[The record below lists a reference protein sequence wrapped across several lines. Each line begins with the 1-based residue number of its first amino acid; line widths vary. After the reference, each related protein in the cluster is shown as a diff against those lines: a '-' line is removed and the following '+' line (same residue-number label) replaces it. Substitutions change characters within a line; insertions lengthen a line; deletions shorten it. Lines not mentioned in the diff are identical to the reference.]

1 MRTPFNGLTV
11 SDCQEVVANITECSA
26 VQFRT
31 FLQSCEIIFLTSQCQ
46 DHVSGAGLSPRQDG
60 GVHRQHGELG
70 GGDDGGLLQR
80 EKEN

>member
-1 MRTPFNGLTV
+1 MSSIQWSHGLRLQR
-11 SDCQEVVANITECSA
+11 SCNKCHSA

-31 FLQSCEIIFLTSQCQ
+31 FFGHFYNISDFSSQCQ
-46 DHVSGAGLSPRQDG
+46 DDVSGAGLSPRQDG
-60 GVHRQHGELG
+60 GVHRQHGEPS